1 MSATDTPSLN
11 DDQKQAVLEAH
22 QNLATRVNP
31 CLHKMFE
38 SDGFPHKLYHYTDFA
53 GLRGI
58 LQTHSL
64 WATYTRTLNDGS
76 ERQYGEKAIID
87 YLRAHFQEG
96 LAKYQFHE
104 AVKTNSSRSFAACFS
119 ESGELLSM
127 WRSYAGRG
135 GGYCLEFDGLKM
147 LACSFPPFPKRLP
160 FKIAYGELPE
170 AVQSL
175 MKAIG
180 RFACEGNLQAIVSAS
195 WVNLMSAK
203 IKHPAFVEEKEWRI
217 VIPDPPTSEMKFRSG
232 QTDVKPYVELCPAAA
247 DSVGGLPLK
256 RILLGPT
263 LRQDDVLVETISL
276 MLQSYGY
283 HDVGVEPCRI
293 PYRL

>member
-1 MSATDTPSLN
+1 MPVTDTPGLS
-11 DDQKQAVLEAH
+11 DEQKQALLEAH
-22 QNLATRVNP
+22 RNLSTRVNP
-31 CLHKMFE
+31 CLQKMFE
-38 SDGFPHKLYHYTDFA
+38 SDGFPHSLYHYTDFA
-53 GLRGI
+53 GLKGI

-76 ERQYGEKAIID
+76 EQKYGAEALVD
-87 YLRAHFQEG
+87 YLKVHFHEG
-96 LAKYQFHE
+96 LAKYQFDE
-104 AVKTNSSRSFAACFS
+104 AMKTNSSRSFATCFS

-147 LACSFPPFPKRLP
+147 LACSFPPFPKSLP

-170 AVQSL
+170 AVQYL
-175 MKAIG
+175 MNAIG
-180 RFACEGNLQAIVSAS
+180 EFACAGNIQSVVSAS
-195 WVNLMSAK
+195 WVKLMSVK

-217 VIPDPPTSEMKFRSG
+217 VIPDPPLSETKFRSG
-232 QTDVKPYVELCPAAA
+232 QADIKPYVELCPAAV
-247 DSVGGLPLK
+247 DSSKGLPLK

-263 LRQDDVLVETISL
+263 LRQDDVLVEAINL

-283 HDVGVEPCRI
+283 QNISIEPCGI